1 MSDGSI
7 ITCDKTNYRDL
18 YDAIP
23 VSYGTLGFLVSVT
36 IDIIPYKP
44 YLKHTYYSV
53 PSIDELVKKF
63 EKETEDPSN
72 DTVEGIMFSKDK
84 SVVMSGQYVDD
95 IEVKMSNRSSKNY
108 FVRFDGSHI
117 YFLMFY
123 VQSDQHKITSLFSG

>member
-1 MSDGSI
+1 MLSDGSVV
-7 ITCDKTNYRDL
+7 TCDKKNYRDL
-18 YDAIP
+18 YDAVP

-53 PSIDELVKKF
+53 SSIDELVNKF

-72 DTVEGIMFSKDK
+72 DTVEGIMFSKEK

-95 IEVKMSNRSSKNY
+95 IK
-108 FVRFDGSHI
+108 VRI
-117 YFLMFY
+117 ILILII
-123 VQSDQHKITSLFSG
+123 K

>member
-1 MSDGSI
+1 MNEILIYRYGAFHNLCQSYELVLSDGSVV
-7 ITCDKTNYRDL
+7 TCDKHNHRDL

-23 VSYGTLGFLVSVT
+23 VSYGTLGFLVSVN

-53 PSIDELVKKF
+53 SSIDELVNKF

-72 DTVEGIMFSKDK
+72 DTVEGIMFSKEK

-95 IEVKMSNRSSKNY
+95 IK
-108 FVRFDGSHI
+108 VRI
-117 YFLMFY
+117 VLILII
-123 VQSDQHKITSLFSG
+123 K